1 MHRQIYQKLLFHLSL
16 FGITSSILVGF
27 YDVIL
32 GSVFEFCHLIIEV
45 VEIALDRLIEYIF
58 HTDPRQ
64 TELIVFYILLSIG
77 SVLIYW
83 VWKLLVQILSGVG
96 QNLKMDWTEL
106 KDTVIED
113 WQSLSMMNR
122 IIWISA
128 FLLVNYL
135 ASFLLF

>member
-16 FGITSSILVGF
+16 FGITISILVGF

-45 VEIALDRLIEYIF
+45 IEIALDRLIEYIF

-96 QNLKMDWTEL
+96 QNLQKDWTEL
-106 KDTVIED
+106 KDTVIEG

-135 ASFLLF
+135 VSFLLF

>member
-122 IIWISA
+122 VIWISA